1 MKLNIDIFNEFDAQ
15 IKSDMLS
22 DFGQLLTRV
31 DTGEIEIYLYH
42 LVDFYVEVHLQQASM
57 EILKYCTFKTID
69 PLDPLL
75 QSVDLRKLM

>member
-1 MKLNIDIFNEFDAQ
+1 MKLNIEIFNGFDAQ

-22 DFGQLLTRV
+22 DFGQFLTLV

-57 EILKYCTFKTID
+57 EILKYRTFTTID
-69 PLDPLL
+69 QLDPFL